1 MIGDFNIR
9 DSFWDLYFPYHFTHR
24 ASLFDIADSF
34 QLEISKPT
42 EFFSTRYSDNDQ
54 DSNSVLNLIFL
65 WPFSTEFDNHH
76 IHPDWRLTSDHTPIT
91 VNILIFN
98 KCISTK
104 KWSLIKNSEEETY
117 FIEELTNIIKLMDMS
132 SIQSIE
138 ALENIIQILA
148 INIDSAWIKYSKDVN
163 ITKHFKSWWTKDYH

>member
-1 MIGDFNIR
+1 
-9 DSFWDLYFPYHFTHR
+9 
-24 ASLFDIADSF
+24 
-34 QLEISKPT
+34 
-42 EFFSTRYSDNDQ
+42 
-54 DSNSVLNLIFL
+54 
-65 WPFSTEFDNHH
+65 
-76 IHPDWRLTSDHTPIT
+76 
-91 VNILIFN
+91 LIFN

-148 INIDSAWIKYSKDVN
+148 INIDSTWIKYSKDVN
-163 ITKHFKSWWTKDYH
+163 ITKYFKSWWTKDYH